1 MIIAQLNI
9 NSLRNKFGLLVQMLR
24 NNINI
29 ILVSE
34 TKIDSSFP
42 IAHFQIEGYTA
53 YRQDMPTAEVI
64 LFCIKEDIP
73 SKPLN
78 SDVSIKSFY
87 FQIDVIERNGQL
99 DNYSSKYD
107 NFVPHGDLTSEPT
120 ESTVRDFRWICSC
133 KNLIKGNTC
142 FRTPLKPSCIDL
154 IITNRPKSFQNYV
167 TVTCQIFI
175 TWR

>member
-9 NSLRNKFGLLVQMLR
+9 NSLRNKFGLLVQMLH
-24 NNINI
+24 NNLNI

-53 YRQDMPTAEVI
+53 CRQDMPTVEVI

-87 FQIDVIERNGQL
+87 FQINIAERNGFFHFL
-99 DNYSSKYD
+99 NGFYY
-107 NFVPHGDLTSEPT
+107 P
-120 ESTVRDFRWICSC
+120 I
-133 KNLIKGNTC
+133 KNLISNY
-142 FRTPLKPSCIDL
+142 LKEKRQKLGQLLLKI
-154 IITNRPKSFQNYV
+154 
-167 TVTCQIFI
+167 CQLCSS
-175 TWR
+175 W